1 MEIPEERDFKE
12 FEQILVKKAYVLNN
26 NSNEALDLIDST
38 LESIAEWIT
47 DKWAAELV
55 NSVLVLENW

>member
-1 MEIPEERDFKE
+1 LEIPEERDFKE

-38 LESIAEWIT
+38 LESIAE
-47 DKWAAELV
+47 
-55 NSVLVLENW
+55 